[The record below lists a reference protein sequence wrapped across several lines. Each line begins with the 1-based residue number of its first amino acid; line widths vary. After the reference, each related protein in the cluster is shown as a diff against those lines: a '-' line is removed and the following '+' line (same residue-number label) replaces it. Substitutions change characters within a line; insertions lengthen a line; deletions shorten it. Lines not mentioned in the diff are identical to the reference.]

1 MKLSEYKNEDAI
13 NLLADL
19 LDPISELF
27 TDKSVIAIFN
37 NKEASKIE
45 QIQVMLRSNPKAI
58 IKMFAILDNKAVEE
72 VSYSIPEMIAK
83 LYEIMQDT
91 DLTSFFKSQAQNEA
105 QQSSGPATETTKET
119 ETKQYH
125 SYGMSKHR

>member
-1 MKLSEYKNEDAI
+1 MKLAEYKNEDAI

-19 LDPISELF
+19 LDPIGELF
-27 TDKSVIAIFN
+27 TDKAVVAVFK
-37 NKEASKIE
+37 NKEASQIE
-45 QIQVMLRSNPKAI
+45 QIQTMLRSNPKAI
-58 IKMFAILDNKAVEE
+58 IKMFAILDSKPVEE

-105 QQSSGPATETTKET
+105 QQSSGPATETIKEI
-119 ETKQYH
+119 ETK
-125 SYGMSKHR
+125 